1 MGRANNSFTSYVG
14 HALEINPERGKT
26 PEQDLWTSVLSK
38 AAHDAIYSSDWF
50 ESKQAIE
57 WFKANRSDFK
67 EVCKMAGRN
76 PDYVHLRM
84 QQPLADREGHMEQV
98 KTGQRYYVKDNI
110 GLPRGGKVFHT
121 HYRGSRLN
129 YKPHSP
135 RGVYKKRGRP
145 KKKHLTGNAY
155 YAAKATKEMKKRNL
169 YYQGMGAKGGRP
181 RIYNVV

>member
-1 MGRANNSFTSYVG
+1 MAKFQQKYEQTESNQTQ
-14 HALEINPERGKT
+14 T

-50 ESKQAIE
+50 ESRQAIS
-57 WFKANRSDFK
+57 WFKANRADFK
-67 EVCKMAGRN
+67 EVCRMAGRD
-76 PDYVHLRM
+76 PEYVHRKM
-84 QQPLADREGHMEQV
+84 AKPLIEREAHMEWI
-98 KTGQRYYVKDNI
+98 KTGQRYYVKDNQ

-121 HYRGSRLN
+121 HYRGTRLH

-135 RGVYKKRGRP
+135 RGPYKK

-155 YAAKATKEMKKRNL
+155 YAAKAAKEMKKKNL